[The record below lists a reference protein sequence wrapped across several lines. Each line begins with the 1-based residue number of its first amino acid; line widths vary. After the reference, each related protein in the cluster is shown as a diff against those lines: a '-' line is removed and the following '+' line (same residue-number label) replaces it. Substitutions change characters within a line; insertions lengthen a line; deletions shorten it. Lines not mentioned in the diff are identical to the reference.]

1 MATKHVSARLLFR
14 WLYEDIS
21 REKAE
26 ELLMLPSNH
35 EGSFLIRKSQM
46 IKGIGGSPLKSDK
59 KTKQNKPG
67 KEVNQDKK
75 CKGKCGISL
84 FKPYALPHTQSS
96 LQQATIKLLFKTK

>member
-1 MATKHVSARLLFR
+1 MATKHVSARLLFS

-46 IKGIGGSPLKSDK
+46 IKGIGDSPLKSDK
-59 KTKQNKPG
+59 KKTPNQTKPNQGRKLIRTRNARRNVEFLSLSHILFPTLKAACNK
-67 KEVNQDKK
+67 
-75 CKGKCGISL
+75 
-84 FKPYALPHTQSS
+84 
-96 LQQATIKLLFKTK
+96 QQ